1 MISPCA
7 ANIAFGTR
15 RGLGSRLAAKR
26 TSHRYLSTPC
36 EPSRPAAVDRRA
48 GSSPNRARAARF
60 SAATLERHMKRTLI
74 ALGAGAGC
82 LLMAGSALAGPCT
95 AQIEQMRQLQ
105 STDAGMGPTGGASPN
120 GVNSMGQTAANSA
133 SPSDSS
139 QTPTHP
145 PTGSMNGASQNK
157 ATSAQDVQN
166 QNAGQGPMAGQANGT
181 AGATG
186 GNPEAAAALAR
197 AQELDRAGDA
207 GCMTEVNKAQDALKT
222 QP

>member
-1 MISPCA
+1 
-7 ANIAFGTR
+7 
-15 RGLGSRLAAKR
+15 
-26 TSHRYLSTPC
+26 
-36 EPSRPAAVDRRA
+36 
-48 GSSPNRARAARF
+48 
-60 SAATLERHMKRTLI
+60 MKLTLI

-82 LLMAGSALAGPCT
+82 LLMAGSAMAGPCT

-120 GVNSMGQTAANSA
+120 GANTMDQTASNSA
-133 SPSDSS
+133 SPSGSS

-145 PTGSMNGASQNK
+145 PTGTMNEASQNK

-166 QNAGQGPMAGQANGT
+166 QNTGQATMADQANGT
-181 AGATG
+181 ASSTG
-186 GNPEAAAALAR
+186 GNSEAAAALAR

-207 GCMTEVNKAQDALKT
+207 GCMTELNKAQDALKKT